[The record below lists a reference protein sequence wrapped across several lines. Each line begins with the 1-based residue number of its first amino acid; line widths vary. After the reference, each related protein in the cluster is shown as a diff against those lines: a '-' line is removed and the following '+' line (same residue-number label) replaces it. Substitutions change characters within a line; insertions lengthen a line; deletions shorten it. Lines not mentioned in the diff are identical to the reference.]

1 MAKPGEMKPDAV
13 RRNGTRVEMKLDPD
27 LAESMKR
34 AARIEGL
41 SLTGWIVAV
50 VETALKASQPQKR
63 ARRTAR
69 LPHVA

>member
-1 MAKPGEMKPDAV
+1 MANPGKPDAV
-13 RRNGTRVEMKLDPD
+13 RRNGTRIEMKIDPEF
-27 LAESMKR
+27 AERMKR

-50 VETALKASQPQKR
+50 VETALKASQPKKR
-63 ARRTAR
+63 ARRTSS